1 MAARLTQ
8 REGSTVWS
16 CGRGIRP
23 DTGDNCPDLT
33 GNTFYFKYFTRDTK
47 FGTDHLSC
55 SQEQGVSVLIPSQE
69 LVSFLPHVYL
79 EDPRVASGSKGSPG
93 SELAAV
99 VWRRAV
105 RSSMLHLCTMSHLW
119 RCNRMLILL

>member
-1 MAARLTQ
+1 MAGRLTQ

-47 FGTDHLSC
+47 FGTDHLSY
-55 SQEQGVSVLIPSQE
+55 SQEQGVSAVIPSQE
-69 LVSFLPHVYL
+69 LLSLFPPAYL
-79 EDPRVASGSKGSPG
+79 EDQEWRQVVRVHWGQRWQQWCGRG
-93 SELAAV
+93 L
-99 VWRRAV
+99 
-105 RSSMLHLCTMSHLW
+105 
-119 RCNRMLILL
+119 